1 MSNIQDHSL
10 DESTG
15 VQPQHFDP
23 EGYVEGH
30 PHREMTVEHET
41 PPPSIPMGQFHEPV
55 IAQPDQN

>member
-1 MSNIQDHSL
+1 MSNVQDHPI

-23 EGYVEGH
+23 EGYVLGH

-41 PPPSIPMGQFHEPV
+41 PPPAVPMGQFHEPV
-55 IAQPDQN
+55 EVDPELH